1 MALCVAV
8 VSKENAP
15 KYVASLNPDDELEI
29 QYEIHSSIDFVEE
42 KLKTGKKDM
51 RELYLGLL
59 YSTENHKIYGYVT
72 NTKVKFFVVID
83 ASNLTLRDN
92 EIRFMFRKLHTAYTD
107 LMCNPFYIPGE
118 YITSENFDKI
128 AKGILMGKT

>member
-15 KYVASLNPDDELEI
+15 KYVTSLNPEDELQI

-51 RELYLGLL
+51 RDLYLGLL
-59 YSTENHKIYGYVT
+59 YSTEDHKMYPLIFQT
-72 NTKVKFFVVID
+72 FCQKKH
-83 ASNLTLRDN
+83 R
-92 EIRFMFRKLHTAYTD
+92 H
-107 LMCNPFYIPGE
+107 
-118 YITSENFDKI
+118 
-128 AKGILMGKT
+128 